1 MNHTDPL
8 HPQHRVEETEVLLG
22 PGSCPCLLAAPL
34 VPLLGVGASLGTSPN
49 GAPPPGPSGVTPL
62 TSPCPFCFADV
73 LGQRHVRPRA
83 LHPPG
88 PLVPEALPTGLR
100 SFCQPVTAGQL
111 QAGPLEQPGLGRQS
125 RGHNHCIMSPPS
137 LLRFLHR
144 LGT

>member
-1 MNHTDPL
+1 MSHTDPL
-8 HPQHRVEETEVLLG
+8 PPQPRVEETEVLLG
-22 PGSCPCLLAAPL
+22 PGSCLCPLAAPQ
-34 VPLLGVGASLGTSPN
+34 VPLLGMGASLGTSPN
-49 GAPPPGPSGVTPL
+49 GAPPPKPLGVTPL
-62 TSPCPFCFADV
+62 TSPCPFCFADI
-73 LGQRHVRPRA
+73 LGQCHVRPRA
-83 LHPPG
+83 LHPPS
-88 PLVPEALPTGLR
+88 PLVPEALPTRLL